1 MPDIRSESLD
11 EKDRQLLRALESD
24 GRITA
29 AELAKRIGMS
39 APAVTDRIRRLE
51 SHGVIRRFTAEIDLT
66 ALGYTL
72 EAVVRIKPR
81 PGNLHIVEQMIIDE
95 ERFTD
100 CDKVTG
106 DDCFIAR
113 LVIKDIGE
121 LDDLLGPFHERAET
135 NTAIV
140 KSAPIRARV
149 PIS

>member
-1 MPDIRSESLD
+1 MSGMRSEGLD
-11 EKDRQLLRALESD
+11 ETDRQLLRALESD

-29 AELAKRIGMS
+29 AELAKRVGMS

-51 SHGVIRRFTAEIDLT
+51 SNGVIRRFTAEIDLT

-113 LVIKDIGE
+113 LVIKTITE
-121 LDDLLGPFHERAET
+121 LDDLLDPFHERAET
-135 NTAIV
+135 NTSII
-140 KSAPIRARV
+140 KSALIRGRLPI
-149 PIS
+149 

>member
-1 MPDIRSESLD
+1 MLDIQNKIID
-11 EKDRQLLRALESD
+11 ETDRQLLRTLESD

-29 AELAKRIGMS
+29 AELAKRVGMS

-51 SHGVIRRFTAEIDLT
+51 DKGVIKRFTAEIDLG

-106 DDCFIAR
+106 DDCFITR
-113 LVIKDIGE
+113 LVIKSITE
-121 LDDLLGPFHERAET
+121 LDDLLDPFHERAET
-135 NTAIV
+135 NTSII
-140 KSAPIRARV
+140 KSAPIRGRM
-149 PIS
+149 PI

>member
-1 MPDIRSESLD
+1 MSNIRSESLD

-29 AELAKRIGMS
+29 VELAKRVGMS

-51 SHGVIRRFTAEIDLT
+51 SNGVIRRFTAEIDLT
-66 ALGYTL
+66 ALGYSL

-106 DDCFIAR
+106 DDCFITR
-113 LVIKDIGE
+113 LVIKTITE
-121 LDDLLGPFHERAET
+121 LDDLLDPFHERAET
-135 NTAIV
+135 NTSII
-140 KSAPIRARV
+140 KSAPIRGRM
-149 PIS
+149 PI

>member
-1 MPDIRSESLD
+1 MTNVRSERLD

-29 AELAKRIGMS
+29 VELAKRVGMS

-51 SHGVIRRFTAEIDLT
+51 SNGVIRRFTAEIDLT
-66 ALGYTL
+66 ALGYSL

-106 DDCFIAR
+106 DDCFITR
-113 LVIKDIGE
+113 LVIKTITE
-121 LDDLLGPFHERAET
+121 LDDLLDPFHERAET
-135 NTAIV
+135 NTSII
-140 KSAPIRARV
+140 KSAPIRGRM
-149 PIS
+149 PI

>member
-1 MPDIRSESLD
+1 MSDIRSESLD
-11 EKDRQLLRALESD
+11 ETDRQLLRALDSD

-29 AELAKRIGMS
+29 AELAKRVGMS

-51 SHGVIRRFTAEIDLT
+51 ANGVIRRFTTDIDLA

-95 ERFTD
+95 ARFTD

-113 LVIKDIGE
+113 LVITDIGE

-140 KSAPIRARV
+140 KSAPIRGRV
-149 PIS
+149 PI